1 VFVNSP
7 TTTLNTRRSLP
18 VALRLTLLATAVL
31 AIALLI
37 GGTLFSRALK
47 TSSNR
52 QLELSA
58 RERVASLVRLVE
70 SDTVPKRL
78 PAPRDSPLFAQVIGP
93 DQHVAGAT
101 SNVSDME
108 AMVVSPA
115 RQTINESLEVG
126 KAIIDKAECRY
137 FREMATNSKGTYEVI
152 VAAPMRV
159 SNQLQTTF
167 QSQLI
172 AIGPLLLGA
181 AALALYFLARRAL
194 APVDRMRADVES
206 ISATDLTK
214 RVRTPGANDEV
225 GRLAHTMNALLGRLQ
240 SASEKQARFVSDA
253 SHELRT
259 PLATSRTRLEVALHR
274 ETAADW
280 PTVGRNLLKDNLR
293 MGRLVDELLI
303 LATSDGSTPKPF
315 REVDLDEILQDVVAS
330 IRLTSPIPI
339 STANV
344 SAGRIMGD
352 PDQLTRVF
360 TNLLDNAVRYATS
373 TVSFSLQHANDATGN
388 GTVVVRVIDDGPGVD
403 PAERERIFE
412 RFTRSDESR
421 TRADGGAGLGLSIVR
436 EIVRAHNGTVTV
448 EDSPNPGT
456 VVVVRF
462 PAVS

>member
-1 VFVNSP
+1 MTSP
-7 TTTLNTRRSLP
+7 MKTFSTRKSLP
-18 VALRLTLLATAVL
+18 VALRLTLLATTVL

-70 SDTVPKRL
+70 SDSIPKKL

-108 AMVVSPA
+108 AMVATPA
-115 RQTINESLEVG
+115 IETVNESIESG
-126 KAIIDKAECRY
+126 RAIIDKAECRY
-137 FREMATNSKGTYEVI
+137 FREMATNAKGTYQVI

-159 SNQLQTTF
+159 SNQLQSTF
-167 QSQLI
+167 QSQLT
-172 AIGPLLLGA
+172 AIGPILLGV
-181 AALALYFLARRAL
+181 AALALYMLARRAL

-225 GRLAHTMNALLGRLQ
+225 GRLGHTMNALLARLQ

-274 ETAADW
+274 ENATDW

-303 LATSDGSTPKPF
+303 LATSDGTTPKNF
-315 REVDLDEILQDVVAS
+315 REVDLDEVLQDVVS
-330 IRLTSPIPI
+330 GLRLTSQIPI

-344 SAGRIMGD
+344 SAGRIKGD

-360 TNLLDNAVRYATS
+360 TNLLDNAVRYAKTA
-373 TVSFSLQHANDATGN
+373 VSISLQHMTDAKGV
-388 GTVVVRVIDDGPGVD
+388 GTVVVRVIDDGPGVE
-403 PAERERIFE
+403 PSERERIFE
-412 RFTRSDESR
+412 RFTRSDEAR
-421 TRADGGAGLGLSIVR
+421 TRTDGGAGLGLAIVR
-436 EIVRAHNGTVTV
+436 EIVRAHNGTVGI
-448 EDSPNPGT
+448 EDSTNPGT
-456 VVVVRF
+456 AVVVKF
-462 PAVS
+462 PAVP